1 MLAPLLM
8 VPAPCPLHLR
18 PGGGALPALRPGEPP
33 PRRAGPTA
41 TRRCGRQRGRG
52 AARAGRGGETRT
64 LAAPGPE
71 GQEET
76 AVLKGFPAPAMF
88 RRAAQS
94 PAWQP
99 TPSPSTSPSSG
110 SLRAEPLRDMRG
122 APSVEGTAHTRCRP
136 PGAGSSAA
144 ATPRKLRPG
153 LQPRPTCSAPPRT
166 VPRRAPPSSQ
176 HVMTQDVVTPNT
188 SSSQRFWEW
197 GGVCPVPVFH
207 PRSGCEATLCLGK
220 FLVPRHQDLPGK
232 ELSSS

>member
-33 PRRAGPTA
+33 PPRAGPTA

-76 AVLKGFPAPAMF
+76 AVLKGFSAPAKC

-99 TPSPSTSPSSG
+99 PPSPSTSPSSG

-136 PGAGSSAA
+136 PRARSSAA
-144 ATPRKLRPG
+144 ATPRSSAPG
-153 LQPRPTCSAPPRT
+153 SSPAPPARPRPS
-166 VPRRAPPSSQ
+166 
-176 HVMTQDVVTPNT
+176 
-188 SSSQRFWEW
+188 RFP
-197 GGVCPVPVFH
+197 GGPH
-207 PRSGCEATLCLGK
+207 PLRST
-220 FLVPRHQDLPGK
+220 
-232 ELSSS
+232 